1 MVNIGKTAGAFVIVF
16 AGLGAAQGVLAWGTG
31 GAGPA
36 TPTQTQ
42 PTQQSPETHTT
53 NAGDPVGACAQAG
66 QGQAVID
73 CVADAIAAVAE
84 RVITP
89 KVAAKAPRLV
99 EVVAQ
104 ARAIR
109 GKPKAEALNVLNK
122 LLSITRGLSTKSE
135 ADVRPAI
142 NAIAG
147 AFARAINVIER
158 KG

>member
-1 MVNIGKTAGAFVIVF
+1 MTRIGKSAAAFVIIF
-16 AGLGAAQGVLAWGTG
+16 ACLETAQGVLARGA

-36 TPTQTQ
+36 EPTH
-42 PTQQSPETHTT
+42 PTQQTPQTHTNDT
-53 NAGDPVGACAQAG
+53 GDLVGACAQAG

-73 CVADAIAAVAE
+73 CVADAIAQVAA

-89 KVAAKAPRLV
+89 TVAAKAPRLV
-99 EVVAQ
+99 EAVAQ
-104 ARAIR
+104 ASAIR
-109 GKPKAEALNVLNK
+109 GKPKAEALSVLNK
-122 LLSITRGLSTKSE
+122 LLSITRALSTKSE
-135 ADVRPAI
+135 ADVRPAV